1 MDIRCE
7 DGLENAFFT
16 RNQCRVDG
24 DPGDIISLIPWG
36 VEVAGVTTNGLRWP
50 LKDET
55 LFPSKTRGI
64 SNELVAASATIQ
76 IRSGLL
82 LVIQRRQGSKLKG
95 EK

>member
-1 MDIRCE
+1 M
-7 DGLENAFFT
+7 
-16 RNQCRVDG
+16 DG

-55 LFPSKTRGI
+55 LFPSNTRGI